1 MKESSE
7 LIQFSI
13 YKINVEKVEETISLK
28 EDENINDIKSKIIEY
43 LRNCIKKGRDN
54 VLISDYD
61 EFTLML
67 IKSKR
72 NPIWKNMVEYM
83 INNGKIIENIDNKK
97 IINEST
103 SYILFTIVDNK
114 IYAMTG
120 GRGANYISKFI
131 EKNYGLYLIP
141 KIVDK
146 NNPIIRK
153 VVENNITGNNL
164 STERITKNVTSVSME
179 DSLGS
184 IYRELNIQVSKEI
197 AKKLGVSGIE
207 DNKQISI
214 SSGDSVVIRKS
225 ISLEELKVIL
235 KTLSKLEEKEDNF
248 ILNYF
253 VPIRKKGI
261 KLSYLKDI
269 MIRSILN
276 NELDKFQLVSD
287 DISQYYFTSSK
298 YILTKENESILVKTS
313 PIEFKDIIDT
323 LMDDKGRLY
332 KTRIEEALYQYE
344 LGTMDENGETVI
356 VPDKIINL
364 LRGCIEDEN
373 YCYYLLNGTW
383 YVFEEHFFNKLDE
396 KYKLLY
402 DNIQT
407 ESEKVVEKFNLT
419 KEANNEDMYNGMFI
433 EDRKIIT
440 VHKHEIKFIEL
451 ADLIFYDD
459 DNIYLMC
466 NKGEFNGEHVR
477 DLENQINTSSKMI
490 ELVLRND
497 KNLIKQYYNDL
508 NEKEKEKIQQDDFL
522 KLFNKQIVFIAGF
535 SKNYKRQTRSPYAKY
550 LLCELEKNLK
560 NSGFNLLI
568 TNFTPAE
575 NKKKGAVKK
584 VQKKNE

>member
-28 EDENINDIKSKIIEY
+28 EDENVNDIKSKIIEY

-83 INNGKIIENIDNKK
+83 INNGKIIEDIDNKK

-373 YCYYLLNGTW
+373 FCYYLLNGTW

-575 NKKKGAVKK
+575 NKKKA
-584 VQKKNE
+584 Q

>member
-83 INNGKIIENIDNKK
+83 INNGKIIEDIDNKK

-373 YCYYLLNGTW
+373 FCYYLLNGTW

-575 NKKKGAVKK
+575 NKKKA
-584 VQKKNE
+584 Q

>member
-13 YKINVEKVEETISLK
+13 YKINLEKVEETISLK

-61 EFTLML
+61 EFTLMF

-83 INNGKIIENIDNKK
+83 INNGKIIEDIDNKK

-373 YCYYLLNGTW
+373 FCYYLLNGTW

-575 NKKKGAVKK
+575 NKKKA
-584 VQKKNE
+584 Q

>member
-83 INNGKIIENIDNKK
+83 INNGKIIEDIDNKK

-344 LGTMDENGETVI
+344 LGTMDENWETVI

-373 YCYYLLNGTW
+373 FCYYLLNGTW

-575 NKKKGAVKK
+575 NKKKA
-584 VQKKNE
+584 Q

>member
-1 MKESSE
+1 MRENNE

-13 YKINVEKVEETISLK
+13 YKINVEKVEEIISLK
-28 EDENINDIKSKIIEY
+28 EGENANSIKSKIIEY
-43 LRNCIKKGRDN
+43 LRNCIKKGKDN

-72 NPIWKNMVEYM
+72 NPIWKNIVEYM
-83 INNGKIIENIDNKK
+83 INNGNVLEDIENYK
-97 IINEST
+97 ILNEST

-120 GRGANYISKFI
+120 GRGASYISKFI

-141 KIVDK
+141 KIVEK

-164 STERITKNVTSVSME
+164 STERTTKNATSVSME

-184 IYRELNIQVSKEI
+184 IYRELSIQVSNEI

-261 KLSYLKDI
+261 KLSYLKEI
-269 MIRSILN
+269 MVKSILN
-276 NELDKFQLVSD
+276 DELDKFQLLSD
-287 DISQYYFTSSK
+287 DISQYYFTSCE
-298 YILTKENESILVKTS
+298 YHLIKEGGCIYKSSS

-323 LMDDKGRLY
+323 LKDDKGNLY
-332 KTRIEEALYQYE
+332 KTRIEDALNEYE
-344 LGTMDENGETVI
+344 IETVNENGEKVI
-356 VPDKIINL
+356 VADKIINL
-364 LRGCIEDEN
+364 LRGCIEDEK

-383 YVFEEHFFNKLDE
+383 YVFEEHFFDMLDE
-396 KYKLLY
+396 KYKALY
-402 DNIQT
+402 DAVQEESKNIL
-407 ESEKVVEKFNLT
+407 KKYDLL
-419 KEANNEDMYNGMFI
+419 KLANNEDEYNDLFKQD
-433 EDRKIIT
+433 ERIIT
-440 VHKHEIKFIEL
+440 VHKHEIKSIEL
-451 ADLIFYDD
+451 ADLIFYDEK
-459 DNIYLMC
+459 NTYLMC
-466 NKGEFNGEHVR
+466 NKGVFNGENVR
-477 DLENQINTSSKMI
+477 DLENQINTSSSMI
-490 ELVLRND
+490 ELVLKTN
-497 KNLIKQYYNDL
+497 KNLLEEYYENLD
-508 NEKEKEKIQQDDFL
+508 NTDKVKIEKEEFL
-522 KLFNKQIVFIAGF
+522 KLFLNKKIIYIAGF
-535 SKNYKRQTRSPYAKY
+535 SKNYKKETRSPYAKY
-550 LLCELEKNLK
+550 LLCELEKKLK
-560 NSGFNLLI
+560 KSGFDLLI
-568 TNFTPAE
+568 MNYIVD
-575 NKKKGAVKK
+575 NDLG
-584 VQKKNE
+584 

>member
-83 INNGKIIENIDNKK
+83 INNGKIIEDIDNKK

-153 VVENNITGNNL
+153 VVENNITGNSL

-419 KEANNEDMYNGMFI
+419 KEANNEDVYNGMFI

-575 NKKKGAVKK
+575 NKKKA
-584 VQKKNE
+584 Q

>member
-83 INNGKIIENIDNKK
+83 INNGKIIEDIDNKK

-373 YCYYLLNGTW
+373 FCYYLLNGTW

-508 NEKEKEKIQQDDFL
+508 NKKEKEKIQQDDFL

-575 NKKKGAVKK
+575 NKKKA
-584 VQKKNE
+584 Q

>member
-72 NPIWKNMVEYM
+72 NPIWKNMIEYM
-83 INNGKIIENIDNKK
+83 INNGKIIEDIDNKK

-575 NKKKGAVKK
+575 NKKKA
-584 VQKKNE
+584 Q

>member
-83 INNGKIIENIDNKK
+83 INNGKIIEDIDNKK

-214 SSGDSVVIRKS
+214 SSGDSVIIRKS

-440 VHKHEIKFIEL
+440 VYKHEIKFIEL

-575 NKKKGAVKK
+575 NKKKA
-584 VQKKNE
+584 Q

>member
-1 MKESSE
+1 MRESSE

-83 INNGKIIENIDNKK
+83 INNGKIIEDIDNKK

-373 YCYYLLNGTW
+373 FCYYLLNGTW

-575 NKKKGAVKK
+575 NKKKA
-584 VQKKNE
+584 Q

>member
-83 INNGKIIENIDNKK
+83 INNGKIIEDIDNKK

-153 VVENNITGNNL
+153 VVENNIIGNNL

-225 ISLEELKVIL
+225 ITLEELKVIL

-575 NKKKGAVKK
+575 NKKKA
-584 VQKKNE
+584 Q

>member
-83 INNGKIIENIDNKK
+83 INNGKIIEDIDNKK

-373 YCYYLLNGTW
+373 FCYYLLNGTW

-550 LLCELEKNLK
+550 LLCELEK
-560 NSGFNLLI
+560 I
-568 TNFTPAE
+568 
-575 NKKKGAVKK
+575 
-584 VQKKNE
+584 

>member
-61 EFTLML
+61 EITLML

-83 INNGKIIENIDNKK
+83 INNGKIIEDIDNKK

-373 YCYYLLNGTW
+373 FCYYLLNGTW

-575 NKKKGAVKK
+575 NKKKA
-584 VQKKNE
+584 Q

>member
-1 MKESSE
+1 
-7 LIQFSI
+7 
-13 YKINVEKVEETISLK
+13 
-28 EDENINDIKSKIIEY
+28 
-43 LRNCIKKGRDN
+43 
-54 VLISDYD
+54 
-61 EFTLML
+61 
-67 IKSKR
+67 
-72 NPIWKNMVEYM
+72 M
-83 INNGKIIENIDNKK
+83 INNGKIIEDIDNKK

-287 DISQYYFTSSK
+287 DMSK

-373 YCYYLLNGTW
+373 FCYYLLNGTW

-575 NKKKGAVKK
+575 NKKKA
-584 VQKKNE
+584 Q

>member
-1 MKESSE
+1 MRENNE
-7 LIQFSI
+7 LTQFSI
-13 YKINVEKVEETISLK
+13 YKINIEKVEETILLK
-28 EDENINDIKSKIIEY
+28 EEDDVNSIKNKIIGY
-43 LRNCIKKGRDN
+43 LKNYIKKGKDN

-72 NPIWKNMVEYM
+72 TPIWKSIVEYM
-83 INNGKIIENIDNKK
+83 IDNGKVLEDIANRK

-103 SYILFTIVDNK
+103 SYILFTVIDSK

-146 NNPIIRK
+146 NNPIIKK

-164 STERITKNVTSVSME
+164 STERITKNVTSVYME

-261 KLSYLKDI
+261 KLSYLKEI
-269 MIRSILN
+269 MIQSILN

-287 DISQYYFTSSK
+287 NISQYYFTSYK
-298 YILTKENESILVKTS
+298 YILTKEGENILAKSS
-313 PIEFKDIIDT
+313 PIEFKDIIEVLT
-323 LMDDKGRLY
+323 DDKGRLY

-344 LGTMDENGETVI
+344 LGTIDENGETVI

-364 LRGCIEDEN
+364 LRGCIEDDQF
-373 YCYYLLNGTW
+373 CYYLLNGTW

-407 ESEKVVEKFNLT
+407 ESEKVVEKFNLL
-419 KEANNEDMYNGMFI
+419 KDAINEDIYNGMFA
-433 EDRKIIT
+433 EDNRIIT
-440 VHKHEIKFIEL
+440 VHKHEIKYIEL

-459 DNIYLMC
+459 NNTYLMC

-490 ELVLRND
+490 ELVLKND
-497 KNLIKQYYNDL
+497 KDLIKQYYSRLDD
-508 NEKEKEKIQQDDFL
+508 KEKNKIQQEDFL

-535 SKNYKRQTRSPYAKY
+535 SKNYKKQTRSPYAKY

-560 NSGFNLLI
+560 KSGFNLLI
-568 TNFTPAE
+568 TNFTSTD
-575 NKKKGAVKK
+575 NKKKA
-584 VQKKNE
+584 Q

>member
-83 INNGKIIENIDNKK
+83 INNGKIIEDIDNKK

-550 LLCELEKNLK
+550 LLCKLEKNLK

-575 NKKKGAVKK
+575 NKKKA
-584 VQKKNE
+584 Q

>member
-83 INNGKIIENIDNKK
+83 INNGKIIEDIDNKK

-575 NKKKGAVKK
+575 NKKKA
-584 VQKKNE
+584 Q

>member
-83 INNGKIIENIDNKK
+83 INNGKIIEDIDNKK

-373 YCYYLLNGTW
+373 FCYYLLNGTW

-535 SKNYKRQTRSPYAKY
+535 SKDYKRQTRSPYAKY

-575 NKKKGAVKK
+575 NKKKA
-584 VQKKNE
+584 Q

>member
-1 MKESSE
+1 MKENNE

-13 YKINVEKVEETISLK
+13 YKINLEKVEEVISLK
-28 EDENINDIKSKIIEY
+28 ETDDVNTIKNKIIKY
-43 LRNCIKKGRDN
+43 LSNCIKKGKDN

-61 EFTLML
+61 EFSLML

-72 NPIWKNMVEYM
+72 NPIWKNLVEYM
-83 INNGKIIENIDNKK
+83 INNGNITEDIYNKN

-103 SYILFTIVDNK
+103 SYILFTVIDNK

-120 GRGANYISKFI
+120 GRGANYINKFI

-141 KIVDK
+141 KIVEK
-146 NNPIIRK
+146 NNPIIKK

-197 AKKLGVSGIE
+197 AKKLGVTGIE

-225 ISLEELKVIL
+225 ISLDELKIIL
-235 KTLSKLEEKEDNF
+235 NTLSKLEEKEDNF

-261 KLSYLKDI
+261 RLSYLKEL
-269 MIRSILN
+269 MIKNILN
-276 NELDKFQLVSD
+276 GELSKFQLVSEN
-287 DISQYYFTSSK
+287 ISQYYFSSYK
-298 YILTKENESILVKTS
+298 YILIDKNGERIVESFS

-323 LMDDKGRLY
+323 IKDDKGNLY
-332 KTRIEEALYQYE
+332 KTKIEGALYEYE
-344 LGTMDENGETVI
+344 LGTLNENGETVI

-364 LRGCIEDEN
+364 LRGCIEDEE

-396 KYKLLY
+396 KYKLLF
-402 DNIQT
+402 DDIQKNSENII
-407 ESEKVVEKFNLT
+407 KKYNLL
-419 KEANNEDMYNGMFI
+419 KSALNEEEYNNMFI
-433 EDRKIIT
+433 DDKRIIK

-451 ADLIFYDD
+451 ADLIFYDE
-459 DNIYLMC
+459 NNTYLMC
-466 NKGEFNGEHVR
+466 NKGIFNGEHVR

-490 ELVLRND
+490 ELVLKND
-497 KNLIKQYYNDL
+497 KDLIKDYYKNLD
-508 NEKEKEKIQQDDFL
+508 ETEKEKIQQKDFL
-522 KLFNKQIVFIAGF
+522 NLFNKNIVFIAGF
-535 SKNYKRQTRSPYAKY
+535 SRNYKRDTKSPYAKY

-560 NSGFNLLI
+560 SSSFQLFIINY
-568 TNFTPAE
+568 TVDEDKEKA
-575 NKKKGAVKK
+575 
-584 VQKKNE
+584 Q

>member
-83 INNGKIIENIDNKK
+83 INNGKIIEDIDNKK

-419 KEANNEDMYNGMFI
+419 KEANNEDVYNGMFI

-575 NKKKGAVKK
+575 NKKKA
-584 VQKKNE
+584 Q

>member
-83 INNGKIIENIDNKK
+83 INNGKIIEDIDNKK

-287 DISQYYFTSSK
+287 EISQYYFTSSK

-575 NKKKGAVKK
+575 NKKKA
-584 VQKKNE
+584 Q

>member
-83 INNGKIIENIDNKK
+83 INNGKIIEDIDNKK

-103 SYILFTIVDNK
+103 SYILFNIVDNK

-269 MIRSILN
+269 MIQSIIN

-287 DISQYYFTSSK
+287 NISQYYFTSYK
-298 YILTKENESILVKTS
+298 YILTKENKSIFEKSS

-323 LMDDKGRLY
+323 LRDDKGKLY
-332 KTRIEEALYQYE
+332 KSRVEEALYQYE

-364 LRGCIEDEN
+364 LRGCIEDDK

-396 KYKLLY
+396 KYKSLY

-407 ESEKVVEKFNLT
+407 ESEKIVEKFNLT
-419 KEANNEDMYNGMFI
+419 KEAKNEDLYNGMFK
-433 EDRKIIT
+433 EDSRIIT

-459 DNIYLMC
+459 DNTYLMC

-490 ELVLRND
+490 ELVLKND

-508 NEKEKEKIQQDDFL
+508 DEKEKEKIQQEDFL

-535 SKNYKRQTRSPYAKY
+535 SKNYKKQTRSPYAKY

-560 NSGFNLLI
+560 ISGFNLLI
-568 TNFTPAE
+568 TNFTPDD
-575 NKKKGAVKK
+575 NKKKA
-584 VQKKNE
+584 Q

>member
-61 EFTLML
+61 EFTLLL

-83 INNGKIIENIDNKK
+83 INNGKIIEDIDNKK

-373 YCYYLLNGTW
+373 FCYYLLNGTW

-575 NKKKGAVKK
+575 NKKKA
-584 VQKKNE
+584 Q

>member
-83 INNGKIIENIDNKK
+83 INNGKIIEDIDNKK

-356 VPDKIINL
+356 VLDKIINL

-373 YCYYLLNGTW
+373 FCYYLLNGTW

-575 NKKKGAVKK
+575 NKKKA
-584 VQKKNE
+584 Q

>member
-83 INNGKIIENIDNKK
+83 INNGKIIEDIDNKK

-214 SSGDSVVIRKS
+214 SSGDSVIIRKS

-575 NKKKGAVKK
+575 NKKKA
-584 VQKKNE
+584 Q

>member
-1 MKESSE
+1 MRENNE
-7 LIQFSI
+7 LTQFSI
-13 YKINVEKVEETISLK
+13 YKINIEKVEETILLK
-28 EDENINDIKSKIIEY
+28 EDDDVNSIKNKIIGY
-43 LRNCIKKGRDN
+43 LKNYIKKGKDN

-72 NPIWKNMVEYM
+72 TPIWKSIVEYM
-83 INNGKIIENIDNKK
+83 IDNGKVLEDIANRK

-103 SYILFTIVDNK
+103 SYILFTVIDSK

-146 NNPIIRK
+146 NNPIIKK
-153 VVENNITGNNL
+153 VVEN
-164 STERITKNVTSVSME
+164 
-179 DSLGS
+179 
-184 IYRELNIQVSKEI
+184 NIQVSKEI

-261 KLSYLKDI
+261 KLSYLKEI
-269 MIRSILN
+269 MIQSILN

-287 DISQYYFTSSK
+287 NISQYYFTSYK
-298 YILTKENESILVKTS
+298 YILTKEGENILAKSS
-313 PIEFKDIIDT
+313 PIEFKDIIEVLT
-323 LMDDKGRLY
+323 DDKGRLY

-344 LGTMDENGETVI
+344 LGTIDENGETVI

-364 LRGCIEDEN
+364 LRGCIEDDQF
-373 YCYYLLNGTW
+373 CYYLLNGTW

-407 ESEKVVEKFNLT
+407 ESEKVVEKFNLL
-419 KEANNEDMYNGMFI
+419 KDAINEDIYNGMFA
-433 EDRKIIT
+433 EDNRIIT
-440 VHKHEIKFIEL
+440 VHKHEIKYIEL

-459 DNIYLMC
+459 NNTYLMC

-490 ELVLRND
+490 ELVLKND
-497 KNLIKQYYNDL
+497 KDLIKQYYSRLDD
-508 NEKEKEKIQQDDFL
+508 KEKNKIQQEDFL

-535 SKNYKRQTRSPYAKY
+535 SKNYKKQTRSPYAKY

-560 NSGFNLLI
+560 KSGFNLLI
-568 TNFTPAE
+568 TNFTSTD
-575 NKKKGAVKK
+575 NKKKA
-584 VQKKNE
+584 Q

>member
-83 INNGKIIENIDNKK
+83 INNGKIIEDIDNKK

-550 LLCELEKNLK
+550 LLCELEKN
-560 NSGFNLLI
+560 
-568 TNFTPAE
+568 
-575 NKKKGAVKK
+575 
-584 VQKKNE
+584 

>member
-83 INNGKIIENIDNKK
+83 INNGKIIEDIDNKK

-364 LRGCIEDEN
+364 LRGCIEDDQF
-373 YCYYLLNGTW
+373 CYYLLNGTW

-575 NKKKGAVKK
+575 NKKKA
-584 VQKKNE
+584 Q

>member
-83 INNGKIIENIDNKK
+83 INNGKIIEDIDNKK

-131 EKNYGLYLIP
+131 EKNYGLYLIS

-419 KEANNEDMYNGMFI
+419 KEANNEDVYNGMFI

-575 NKKKGAVKK
+575 NKKKA
-584 VQKKNE
+584 Q